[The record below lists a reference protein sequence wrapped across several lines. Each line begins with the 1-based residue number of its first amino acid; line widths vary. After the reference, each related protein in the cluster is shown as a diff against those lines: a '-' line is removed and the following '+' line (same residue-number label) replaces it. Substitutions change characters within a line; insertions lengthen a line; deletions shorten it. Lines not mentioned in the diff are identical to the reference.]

1 MVANLFW
8 NALWRHSYN
17 VAFHYREMGG
27 RRLGSHRKSKERVK
41 GEERRKSENR
51 SLTVPLPIS
60 VYFKR
65 PAEVILLCIVVSLP
79 LSACILSCML
89 WPSHLKFSQRGCL
102 NFECHL
108 HGCMVTQADPLLI
121 CKLALM
127 TPEQP
132 YNCQYFSSLLF
143 LVCQCW

>member
-1 MVANLFW
+1 M
-8 NALWRHSYN
+8 
-17 VAFHYREMGG
+17 AFHYGEMGG
-27 RRLGSHRKSKERVK
+27 VRLGSPRKNKERMK

-65 PAEVILLCIVVSLP
+65 QAEVILLCIVVSLP
-79 LSACILSCML
+79 LSACIPSCML
-89 WPSHLKFSQRGCL
+89 QLSQLKFSRGGCL

-108 HGCMVTQADPLLI
+108 HGCMVAQAEPLLI

-127 TPEQP
+127 TLKQP
-132 YNCQYFSSLLF
+132 YNCQCFSSLLF